1 MFTEVIVASS
11 KPTSILLSKSDIPIE
26 VIEGLDDSEAWSIIY
41 SIREKKARDDRL
53 QVCFTGFNASKKI
66 ELCELAENKNMR
78 VMSGVTKKLDFL
90 CGGENS
96 GPIKIKKAEDQGV
109 QFLNENQF
117 KELIE
122 TGEIPKE
129 T

>member
-1 MFTEVIVASS
+1 MASS

-26 VIEGLDDSEAWSIIY
+26 VIEELDDSEAWAVIY
-41 SIREKKARDDRL
+41 SLREKKARDDRL
-53 QVCFTGFNASKKI
+53 QVCFTGFNASKKL

-96 GPIKIKKAEDQGV
+96 GPKKIEKAEEQGV
-109 QFLNENQF
+109 QFLTEKQF
-117 KELIE
+117 KNLVK
-122 TGEIPKE
+122 TGELPKE